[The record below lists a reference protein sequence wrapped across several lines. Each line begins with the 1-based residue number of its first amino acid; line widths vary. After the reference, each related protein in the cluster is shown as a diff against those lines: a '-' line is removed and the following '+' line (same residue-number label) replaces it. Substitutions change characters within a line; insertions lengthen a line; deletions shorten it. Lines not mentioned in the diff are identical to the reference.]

1 MHSISKLG
9 KGKVN
14 SVSIGK
20 KELKLIA
27 ILCVVAYAF
36 VFYKFTWQSVIPSIG
51 TLKSD
56 TAAAL
61 EKLEMMEKDYGNLE
75 YFKTQLAA
83 QETSNERIDE
93 YLMSSANMV
102 DSLEYVDKLTR
113 LIGENIK
120 EMNIGKPEQKY
131 VVNGRNPASD
141 ETELKEN
148 AEKNRMYYELKL
160 DFRAFMSYSSAM
172 ELVRYIE
179 GGTRRVKITKFFV
192 KALSDSDLKMLADAK
207 AKLGLDKT
215 GGSNGSQAPQVQGTA
230 VRNADTGN
238 NAGQNDAP
246 QSSTAQTNAP
256 SEKLFDTN
264 MTISIYSTNLR
275 AADRMYEYSRHKL
288 NRFIY
293 SNGILLTSTGGADNF
308 SAPDQASSLEEEFG
322 SSDIIIKERSY
333 LAAGENLQIFGV
345 DRENNIIRLKT
356 NGTAEIH
363 LSMTGNAYFIDTFE
377 NGKKSL
383 SMTGSLPDKSVITM
397 AAAASMPGI
406 KENENIRL
414 NIKITNNSGR
424 DLNITLDDLQK
435 RVSIYDRNGNKIY
448 SDSTSENVRII

>member
-1 MHSISKLG
+1 MYLISKLG
-9 KGKVN
+9 KGRVN

-36 VFYKFTWQSVIPSIG
+36 VFYKFIWQSVIPSIR
-51 TLKSD
+51 TLNGEMA
-56 TAAAL
+56 TAS
-61 EKLEMMEKDYGNLE
+61 EKLELMEKDNGNLE

-93 YLMSSANMV
+93 YLMNSANMV

-113 LIGENIK
+113 LIGEDVK
-120 EMNIGKPEQKY
+120 EINIGKPEQKY
-131 VVNGRNPASD
+131 VVNGKNPTSD
-141 ETELKEN
+141 EMELKEN
-148 AEKNRMYYELKL
+148 AEKNRIYYELKL

-192 KALSDSDLKMLADAK
+192 KALSDNDLKMLADAK
-207 AKLGLDKT
+207 AKLGQEKA
-215 GGSNGSQAPQVQGTA
+215 GGASGENNGGQNNAPQNPA
-230 VRNADTGN
+230 A
-238 NAGQNDAP
+238 ASAP
-246 QSSTAQTNAP
+246 L
-256 SEKLFDTN
+256 EKLFDTN

-293 SNGILLTSTGGADNF
+293 SNGILLTSTGGSGNL

-345 DRENNIIRLKT
+345 DRENSIIRLKT
-356 NGTAEIH
+356 SGTVDINIG
-363 LSMTGNAYFIDTFE
+363 MTANAYFIDTFE
-377 NGKKSL
+377 NGKKML

-397 AAAASMPGI
+397 AVAAAMPVI

-414 NIKITNNSGR
+414 SIKITNNSGR

-435 RVSIYDRNGNKIY
+435 RVAIYDRTGNKVL
-448 SDSTSENVRII
+448 SDSTSEKARII